1 MTPEEIKVFFDHY
14 WNEKSDTWI
23 ARNHQTQEQWMKL
36 FLDYSVVN
44 SVAQFT
50 LQPLN
55 PSLWTLEDQEGV
67 FRHFC
72 NGYRLNLLVN
82 SGKHLSKDEIEI
94 LFRRDVIPLRLEQ
107 LQEVSA
113 CIAPVM
119 SPLMKHLVVHAPDSI
134 QHHISFFDKVWNQPI
149 QYVIDMAQYI
159 ALGKA
164 PSALVDAFACMI
176 QQYPHYPLKH
186 KEAALLKLY
195 LTIAEQSHIVSAVP
209 DAHIY
214 KATDRKD
221 PVLQNNLKRALYQAF
236 TTKEWKSF
244 QTELSI
250 ILNIQNK
257 DDMVDHSWEQLANVF
272 YHLKM
277 SSQKIENETNIFV

>member
-1 MTPEEIKVFFDHY
+1 MTPEEIHMFFDHY

-23 ARNHQTQEQWMKL
+23 ARNRQTKAQWMKL

-82 SGKHLSKDEIEI
+82 SGKNLSKEEIEV
-94 LFRRDVIPLRLEQ
+94 LFRRDVVPHRLEQ

-134 QHHISFFDKVWNQPI
+134 QHTISFFDKVWNQPI
-149 QYVIDMAQYI
+149 QYVLDMAHYI

-164 PSALVDAFACMI
+164 PSALVDAFARMI

-195 LTIAEQSHIVSAVP
+195 LTIAEQSHILSSVP

-221 PVLQNNLKRALYQAF
+221 PVLQNNLKRSLYHAL
-236 TTKEWKSF
+236 TTKEGKAF
-244 QTELSI
+244 QADLSI

-257 DDMVDHSWEQLANVF
+257 DDMVSHSWEQLANV
-272 YHLKM
+272 YYNLKNHDH
-277 SSQKIENETNIFV
+277 KVAHETNIFI